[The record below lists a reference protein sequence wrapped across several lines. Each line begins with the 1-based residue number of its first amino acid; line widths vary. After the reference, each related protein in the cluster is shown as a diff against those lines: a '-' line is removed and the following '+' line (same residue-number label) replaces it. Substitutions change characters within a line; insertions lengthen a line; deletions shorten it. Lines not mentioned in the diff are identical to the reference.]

1 MLPRAAPLL
10 LAACAAPEAASP
22 WTVADDVR
30 PEFFFAE
37 DVAPSVRAAM
47 AETLDAGIG
56 AWGNFG
62 PIEYWVVGMDVA
74 AAEALGRRYCERRVA
89 RGDMTAAE
97 CAADVRRRRELVDW
111 AARAAEIESTGQ
123 PFLEAGWNGG
133 FQWGLHQFSSSL
145 PPGWAG
151 LADVRIED
159 DQTVLLH
166 EYFHAVQQS
175 HVTTLDW
182 EERQALMGPV
192 WFVEGAAEYM
202 AQVTGD
208 RLRRTGALPTDPRYP
223 DDSWRARD
231 RMAGKLG
238 SGLAMRAERPGL
250 ALGEVDYGPDGQ
262 LAYDLGAWGI
272 AWLAHRAGE
281 DALLETFYPNVEAL
295 GWAGAFELAFG
306 LDPAAFEREF
316 DRFLEEDL
324 ERQLAILP
332 PPR

>member
-1 MLPRAAPLL
+1 MPRCLFPLL
-10 LAACAAPEAASP
+10 LTACAASAEPTR
-22 WTVADDVR
+22 WTVPDGVR

-37 DVAPSVRAAM
+37 DVAAEVREAM
-47 AETLDAGIG
+47 AGTLDAGIE

-111 AARAAEIESTGQ
+111 AARAAEIEATGQ

-175 HVTTLDW
+175 HVSTLDW
-182 EERQALMGPV
+182 EERQRLMGPV
-192 WFVEGAAEYM
+192 WFVEGAAEFM
-202 AQVTGD
+202 AQATGE
-208 RLRRTGALPTDPRYP
+208 RLRRTGALPTDPRFP
-223 DDSWRARD
+223 DDPWRARD
-231 RMAGKLG
+231 RMAQKMR
-238 SGLAMRAERPGL
+238 SGRALLAERPGL
-250 ALGEVDYGPDGQ
+250 QLDRVEYGPDGQ
-262 LAYDLGAWGI
+262 IAYDLGAWAI
-272 AWLAHRAGE
+272 AWLCHRAGP
-281 DALLETFYPNVEAL
+281 DALIERFYPQLEAL
-295 GWAGAFELAFG
+295 GWEGAFEAAFG
-306 LDPAAFEREF
+306 LTPAAFHAEF
-316 DRFLEEDL
+316 DRFLEL
-324 ERQLAILP
+324 GLQQQLALLP
-332 PPR
+332 S